1 VNAFWGNT
9 SIKREDHITPVPF
22 SSLTVVRAIHQ
33 LLEHDWSGGAVVC
46 TVSPVRQLEERP
58 VKENWKATD
67 RRGRLLEKARVHS
80 IWGKPSELG
89 GVDAEPLKT
98 HLPRHLLGVEGWR
111 TLEPFV
117 PVRVED
123 MTRSEAS
130 SLMDYFC
137 ERRWLQAAVSGTDEG
152 KKELFFRSGGNPG
165 KLVELCGQY

>member
-1 VNAFWGNT
+1 
-9 SIKREDHITPVPF
+9 
-22 SSLTVVRAIHQ
+22 VVRGILQ
-33 LLEHDWSGGAVVC
+33 LLEHDGSGGGVVC
-46 TVSPVRQLEERP
+46 SVSPVRQRVERP
-58 VKENWKATD
+58 AKENWKATD